1 LLRGVSKKLVCFAGS
16 AESAVL
22 LLAQRQRR
30 WRRSSG
36 GSGGSGSGGS
46 GGGSGEVLVY
56 NIRNEVKNEVR
67 K

>member
-1 LLRGVSKKLVCFAGS
+1 
-16 AESAVL
+16 VL

-30 WRRSSG
+30 WRRS
-36 GSGGSGSGGS
+36 SGSGGS